1 MSTSL
6 HGKVAVVTGA
16 SKGIGAQIARTLG
29 KAGAAVAVNY
39 GSDEKGAAKVAGD
52 IVAAGGKAV
61 AIQASVARPD
71 DVKRLFAET
80 RQALGAPDILVNNAG
95 VFAFAPLE
103 NVEADEFHRQFD
115 INVLGTI
122 LSAREAAD
130 AFGDKGGSIVNVSSI
145 VSTGAIPGSVVYSAT
160 KGAVD
165 AVTRVLA
172 AELGPRGIRV
182 NTIAPGMVETEGTHT
197 AGFIGSDFQKDA
209 VKGTPLGRIGQPD
222 DIAEVVLFLASDAAR
237 WVTGERIEAGG
248 GIRK

>member
-6 HGKVAVVTGA
+6 QGKVAVVTGA

-39 GSDEKGAAKVAGD
+39 SSDEKGAAKVVGD

-61 AIQASVARPD
+61 AIQASVAKPGD
-71 DVKRLFAET
+71 IKRLFAET
-80 RQALGAPDILVNNAG
+80 KQALGAPDILVNNAG

-103 NVEADEFHRQFD
+103 AVEADEFRRQFD

-122 LSAREAAD
+122 LSAREAAN

-145 VSTGAIPGSVVYSAT
+145 VSTGAIPGSVIYSAT